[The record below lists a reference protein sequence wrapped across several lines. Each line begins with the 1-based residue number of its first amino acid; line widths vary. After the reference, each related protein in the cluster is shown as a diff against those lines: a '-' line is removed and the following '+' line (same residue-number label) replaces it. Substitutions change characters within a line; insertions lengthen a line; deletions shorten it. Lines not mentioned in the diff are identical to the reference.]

1 MREQLALQLQE
12 ENNKLKEQVNIV
24 EDAINTIK
32 KISDL
37 ESEILDKV
45 SDIKI
50 LKLRLLDNPYIVDK
64 TMIDNLVMEEIT
76 AIENSIRLNYIELE
90 DIGNHIGLED
100 IRNYFD
106 AEEAGEAMTE
116 EAMTEDDMSEE
127 ISTGKL
133 AYIGSTKVINEIIEE
148 QENKICAEKAIDASL
163 EQAVQELESKQ
174 QRHSSKYNNT
184 RRLQRRI
191 R

>member
-64 TMIDNLVMEEIT
+64 TIK
-76 AIENSIRLNYIELE
+76 Y
-90 DIGNHIGLED
+90 
-100 IRNYFD
+100 
-106 AEEAGEAMTE
+106 
-116 EAMTEDDMSEE
+116 
-127 ISTGKL
+127 GK
-133 AYIGSTKVINEIIEE
+133 
-148 QENKICAEKAIDASL
+148 
-163 EQAVQELESKQ
+163 
-174 QRHSSKYNNT
+174 
-184 RRLQRRI
+184 
-191 R
+191 

>member
-64 TMIDNLVMEEIT
+64 TMIDNLVMEEIN

-90 DIGNHIGLED
+90 DIE
-100 IRNYFD
+100 NYFD
-106 AEEAGEAMTE
+106 AEEVGEAITE
-116 EAMTEDDMSEE
+116 EDMSEE

-133 AYIGSTKVINEIIEE
+133 AYIGSTEDINEIIEE

-163 EQAVQELESKQ
+163 DQAVQELESKQ

-184 RRLQRRI
+184 RRQQRRN

>member
-64 TMIDNLVMEEIT
+64 TIIDNLVMEEIT
-76 AIENSIRLNYIELE
+76 AIEDSIRLNYIELE
-90 DIGNHIGLED
+90 DIE
-100 IRNYFD
+100 NYFD
-106 AEEAGEAMTE
+106 AEEVGEAMTE
-116 EAMTEDDMSEE
+116 EDMSEE

-133 AYIGSTKVINEIIEE
+133 AYIGSTEDINEIIEE

-163 EQAVQELESKQ
+163 DQAVQELESKQ
-174 QRHSSKYNNT
+174 QTHSSKYNNT
-184 RRLQRRI
+184 RRQQRRN

>member
-116 EAMTEDDMSEE
+116 EDMIEE

>member
-1 MREQLALQLQE
+1 MREQLLQLQE
-12 ENNKLKEQVNIV
+12 ENNKLKEQINIV
-24 EDAINTIK
+24 KDAINTIK

-90 DIGNHIGLED
+90 DIGN
-100 IRNYFD
+100 YFD
-106 AEEAGEAMTE
+106 AEEVGETMTEVNMTE
-116 EAMTEDDMSEE
+116 EN
-127 ISTGKL
+127 STGKL

-163 EQAVQELESKQ
+163 DQAVQELESKQ